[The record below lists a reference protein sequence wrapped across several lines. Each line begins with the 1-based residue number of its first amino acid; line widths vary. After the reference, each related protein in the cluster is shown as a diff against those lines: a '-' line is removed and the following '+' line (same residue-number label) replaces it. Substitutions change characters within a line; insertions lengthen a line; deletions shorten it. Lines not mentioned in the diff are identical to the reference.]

1 LIVYAAIMPF
11 GKYRGLD
18 VEDVPTPY
26 LRWCLREVNLDGGLH
41 RAVEAELSRRGDRFV
56 DAAAV
61 LGDLEEE
68 VTRRVSEDGQIG
80 HDDAGRLAD
89 HVLEAFEAV
98 RQRHGI
104 GTATQMVIPGERPTP
119 TALVG

>member
-1 LIVYAAIMPF
+1 MYAATMPF
-11 GKYRGLD
+11 GKHRGRELID
-18 VEDVPTPY
+18 LPTGY
-26 LRWCLREVNLDGGLH
+26 LRWLVRECNLDDELD
-41 RAVEAELSRRGDRFV
+41 RSVRAELARRGDRFV
-56 DAAAV
+56 DAASV
-61 LGDLEEE
+61 LADLEEE

-89 HVLEAFEAV
+89 HVLEAFQAV

-104 GTATQMVIPGERPTP
+104 GTTTQMVVPGERPMP